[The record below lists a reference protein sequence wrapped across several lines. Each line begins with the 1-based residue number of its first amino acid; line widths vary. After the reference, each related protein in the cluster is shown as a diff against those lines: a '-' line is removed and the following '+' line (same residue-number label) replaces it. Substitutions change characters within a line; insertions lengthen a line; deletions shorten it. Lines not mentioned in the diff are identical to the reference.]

1 MSLKTLLDHP
11 DLSDDRLH
19 ESAARV
25 VSVDSGRGRANRT
38 EIGDPWPL
46 DDPLGE
52 ALHFLRM
59 SGAFYGR
66 SELTAPWGI
75 TLPPT
80 PGYLWFHVL
89 SSGRC
94 WLEAE
99 GAEPRLLQAGDFTL
113 VPRGD
118 GHRLRSDPGAPA
130 PFILDLEREQVSERY
145 EVLRHGGGGTPATM
159 ICGAIRFAHPAAR
172 NLIRLL
178 PRTLH
183 VEAAASPHLEWLH
196 STLRFMGVEA
206 RERRPGG
213 ESVITRL
220 ADVLV
225 ILAIRAWLENAPA
238 ARIGWLGALRDPQ
251 VGRALTLVHRDP
263 SRDWTVASLAREV
276 AMSRS
281 AFAAR
286 FTALVGEPAM
296 RYVTRWRMQLALSAM
311 EDGDASIKQLAA
323 RLGYDSEAAF
333 SRAFKRVLGVSP
345 GRVRRRPDR
354 LEFD

>member
-1 MSLKTLLDHP
+1 MIDRP
-11 DLSDDRLH
+11 DPSDDGLIRV
-19 ESAARV
+19 AAPAA
-25 VSVDSGRGRANRT
+25 SVGGRRERAERR
-38 EIGDPWPL
+38 EIVDPWPA

-99 GAEPRLLQAGDFTL
+99 DGEVCLLQAGDFTL

-118 GHRLRSDPGAPA
+118 GHRLRSDPDAPA

-145 EVLRHGGGGTPATM
+145 EVLRHGGGGAPATM
-159 ICGAIRFAHPAAR
+159 ICGAVRFAHPAAR

-183 VEAAASPHLEWLH
+183 IEAASSPHLDWLH
-196 STLRFMGVEA
+196 STLRFMGAEA
-206 RERRPGG
+206 RERRAGG

-225 ILAIRAWLENAPA
+225 ILAIRSWIASAPA

-251 VGRALTLVHRDP
+251 IGRALTLVHRDP

-286 FTALVGEPAM
+286 FTDLVGEPAM
-296 RYVTRWRMQLALSAM
+296 RYVTRWRMQLALSAL
-311 EDGDASIKQLAA
+311 EDEGASIKQLAA
-323 RLGYDSEAAF
+323 QLGYDSEAAF

-345 GRVRRRPDR
+345 GQVRRRPE
-354 LEFD
+354 LLGLA